1 MGISVDSRAV
11 NQAFIL
17 GAGLGTRLKAL
28 TKSLPKPLIP
38 VYQKPLITYAF
49 DHLIDV
55 GFERFMINTHHCPEE
70 YSTAFPDGTYRG
82 ASLDFRH
89 EAELLET
96 AGGIAN
102 IADWLP
108 GDESFVVYNGDILT
122 DMPLQ
127 PLLDAHRKSG
137 NLVTLA
143 LRSQGEALQIG
154 FDNDSGRI
162 VDVRNYL
169 QSGCETLY
177 QFTGVYVVD
186 PAFMK
191 FLTPGKKESVVL
203 PFLEVIRQG
212 KRLGGAVID
221 EGTWSDLG
229 TREAYLRAS
238 AELHDGVFPCFGAQA
253 DQQRIHP
260 EAMVHPGAFVGPIST
275 IGAGCEVEANAHID
289 NSILWP
295 GAKVAAGASLRNC
308 VVRSGKTAEGIL
320 VDEDV

>member
-1 MGISVDSRAV
+1 MGISVDSPAV
-11 NQAFIL
+11 KQAFIL

-28 TKSLPKPLIP
+28 TESLPKPLIP

-49 DHLIDV
+49 DHLIEV
-55 GFERFMINTHHCPEE
+55 GFERFMINTHHCPEQ
-70 YSTAFPDGTYRG
+70 YANAFPDATYRG
-82 ASLDFRH
+82 ASLEFRH

-108 GDESFVVYNGDILT
+108 SDESFVVYNGDILT

-127 PLLDAHRKSG
+127 PLLDAHQKSE

-143 LRSQGEALQIG
+143 LRSHGEALQIG
-154 FDNDSGRI
+154 FDGDSGQI

-169 QSGCETLY
+169 QSGCKALF

-186 PAFMK
+186 PAFME

-212 KRLGGAVID
+212 KRLGGAVLD

-238 AELHDGVFPCFGAQA
+238 AELQDGAFPCFGAQP
-253 DQQRIHP
+253 DQQRIHA
-260 EAMVHPGAFVGPIST
+260 EAKIHPAAFVGPNST
-275 IGAGCEVEANAHID
+275 VGAACEVGADAHID

-308 VVRSGKTAEGIL
+308 VVRSGRTAEGIL

>member
-1 MGISVDSRAV
+1 VK
-11 NQAFIL
+11 QAFIL

-28 TKSLPKPLIP
+28 TESLPKPLIP

-55 GFERFMINTHHCPEE
+55 GFERFMINTHHCPGE
-70 YSTAFPDGTYRG
+70 YANSFPDGTYRD

-108 GDESFVVYNGDILT
+108 RDESFIVYNGDILT
-122 DMPLQ
+122 DLPLQ
-127 PLLDAHRKSG
+127 PLLDAHEKSG

-143 LRSQGEALQIG
+143 LRSHGEALQVG
-154 FDNDSGRI
+154 FDADSGQI

-169 QSGCETLY
+169 QSGCETLF

-186 PAFMK
+186 PAFMD

-212 KRLGGAVID
+212 QGLGGAIID

-229 TREAYLRAS
+229 TRESYLRAS
-238 AELHDGVFPCFGAQA
+238 AKLSGGTFPAYGAQT

-260 EAMVHPGAFVGPIST
+260 QADIHPEAFVGPVST
-275 IGAGCEVEANAHID
+275 IGAGCNIGADAHID

-295 GAKVAAGASLRNC
+295 GAKVEAGASLRNC
-308 VVRSGKTAEGIL
+308 VVRSGQTASGIL

>member
-1 MGISVDSRAV
+1 MGIPVDSPAV
-11 NQAFIL
+11 KQAFIL

-28 TKSLPKPLIP
+28 TEALPKPLIP

-55 GFERFMINTHHCPEE
+55 GFERFMINTHHCPEK
-70 YSTAFPDGTYRG
+70 YTSAFADAKYRG
-82 ASLDFRH
+82 ASLEFRH

-108 GDESFVVYNGDILT
+108 RDESFVVYNGDILT

-127 PLLDAHRKSG
+127 PLLDAHQNSG

-143 LRSQGEALQIG
+143 LRSHGEALQVG
-154 FDNDSGRI
+154 FDADSGQV

-169 QSGCETLY
+169 QSGCETLF

-186 PAFMK
+186 PAFMD

-221 EGTWSDLG
+221 EGSWSDLG

-238 AELHDGVFPCFGAQA
+238 AELHDGEFPRFGAQPE
-253 DQQRIHP
+253 QQRIHP
-260 EAMVHPGAFVGPIST
+260 DAKIHPQAFVGPVST
-275 IGAGCEVEANAHID
+275 VGAGCEIGADAHID

-295 GAKVAAGASLRNC
+295 GARVAAGTSLRNC
-308 VVRSGKTAEGIL
+308 VVRGGKTAQGIL